1 MRKSSDW
8 IRCVLEDM
16 YFLGRG
22 MPDKSKMSGQDMFCK
37 VCKFSGAPFSMLTF
51 YLDITQIN
59 PKSYFFIFVLKYLD
73 IYIQIYI

>member
-37 VCKFSGAPFSMLTF
+37 VLGLLCPVSYPFCPI
-51 YLDITQIN
+51 DCC
-59 PKSYFFIFVLKYLD
+59 
-73 IYIQIYI
+73 